1 MLREEFMLSL
11 GLSAALSLKLRVPV
25 TRINDIVRERR
36 SITTDTALRL
46 ARVFGNSPEFW
57 LNLQS
62 SYDLS
67 KARLAS
73 EKTIEREVIPIE
85 A

>member
-36 SITTDTALRL
+36 SITADTALRL